1 MKKRNSKRIYP
12 TKKCRQ
18 DSKLFTPTDARQV
31 YCCPQHRIDFN
42 NDQRKIRE
50 APVRSIA
57 DKLKKNEQVLIRATE
72 ALSRLGQRIIS
83 LDMLFYDGYEIDVFS
98 SSSINKK
105 TGKKI
110 LWNISCGIEGCDEI
124 NTGCIIHKR

>member
-12 TKKCRQ
+12 AKKCPQ
-18 DSKLFTPTDARQV
+18 CIKLFTPNDARQV
-31 YCCPQHRIDFN
+31 YCCSQHRIDFN
-42 NDQRKIRE
+42 NDQRRIRE

-57 DKLKKNEQVLIRATE
+57 DKLKKNEQVLIKATDS
-72 ALSRLGQRIIS
+72 LSRQGQHIIS
-83 LDMLFYDGYEIDVFS
+83 LDMLLYDGYDIMVFS

-110 LWNISCGIEGCDEI
+110 LWNISYGIEGCDEI